1 MQCRWLSKESPAK
14 SQTSRVTTLH
24 FSPIIPNIDNSM
36 NSRLVCI
43 IALALVFSHSI
54 GADEL
59 YHVVE
64 TGQTL
69 FSISRRYEVPVEAL
83 KDANNITD
91 PTRIRVGMRLRI
103 PGLYEVKAGDTLY
116 GIARSHSTSVTE
128 LRSLNNLEEGDIL
141 RIGRVLYVPFTG
153 NSGAPDSTSATGTA
167 STPSRSS
174 DTGPASS
181 SDSSSVSSGAS
192 TADSG
197 GATRPTVASTT
208 VIDAEGY
215 WPHPGSRERLDG
227 KFRGVAI
234 SGTPGDPVQAVAS
247 GRVVYAGPHSTFG
260 QVVFVQSATGYIY
273 VYGGN
278 ERVQVSVGEM
288 VRAGNEIATLG
299 RAPAEESS
307 RLYFSVWKNNSFI
320 DPTTAPRG

>member
-1 MQCRWLSKESPAK
+1 
-14 SQTSRVTTLH
+14 
-24 FSPIIPNIDNSM
+24 M

-69 FSISRRYEVPVEAL
+69 YSISRRYEVPVDAL

-103 PGLYEVKAGDTLY
+103 PGLYEVQRGDTLF
-116 GIARSHSTSVTE
+116 GIARAHNISVDE
-128 LRSLNNLEEGDIL
+128 LRTLNGLDEGDIL
-141 RIGRVLYVPFTG
+141 RIGRVLYVPLNDIAGAAASGSRTG
-153 NSGAPDSTSATGTA
+153 TSTSSHSSASSSSTA
-167 STPSRSS
+167 
-174 DTGPASS
+174 S
-181 SDSSSVSSGAS
+181 SDSSTDSGAITRSPVVSSS
-192 TADSG
+192 
-197 GATRPTVASTT
+197 
-208 VIDAEGY
+208 VIDTEGY

-234 SGTPGDPVQAVAS
+234 SGAPGDPVQAVAS

-278 ERVQVSVGEM
+278 ERVQVSVGDM
-288 VRAGNEIATLG
+288 VRAGNKIGTLG
-299 RAPAEESS
+299 RAPAEENS

>member
-1 MQCRWLSKESPAK
+1 M
-14 SQTSRVTTLH
+14 V
-24 FSPIIPNIDNSM
+24 
-36 NSRLVCI
+36 
-43 IALALVFSHSI
+43 ALALVFSYSV

-69 FSISRRYEVPVEAL
+69 YSISRRYDVPVDAL
-83 KDANNITD
+83 IDANSISD
-91 PTRIRVGMRLRI
+91 PTRVRVGMRLRI
-103 PGLYEVKAGDTLY
+103 PGLYEVQRGDTLF
-116 GIARSHSTSVTE
+116 GIARNHSISVDE
-128 LRSLNNLEEGDIL
+128 LRTLNSLQEDDIL
-141 RIGRVLYVPFTG
+141 RIGHVLYVPLNGAVSETG
-153 NSGAPDSTSATGTA
+153 
-167 STPSRSS
+167 S
-174 DTGPASS
+174 DTGGGANRASTNS
-181 SDSSSVSSGAS
+181 TGTSNTRADRT

-197 GATRPTVASTT
+197 GSTQSSGVSSS
-208 VIDAEGY
+208 VIEADGY

-234 SGTPGDPVQAVAS
+234 SGVPGDPVQAVAS

-260 QVVFVQSATGYIY
+260 QVVFVQSAAGYIY

-278 ERVQVSVGEM
+278 ETVQVSVGET
-288 VRAGNEIATLG
+288 VRAGNEIGTLG

>member
-1 MQCRWLSKESPAK
+1 M
-14 SQTSRVTTLH
+14 
-24 FSPIIPNIDNSM
+24 
-36 NSRLVCI
+36 

-69 FSISRRYEVPVEAL
+69 YSISRRYEVPVDAL
-83 KDANNITD
+83 KDANNIND

-103 PGLYEVKAGDTLY
+103 PGVYEVQRGDTLF
-116 GIARSHSTSVTE
+116 GIARTHNISVDE
-128 LRSLNNLEEGDIL
+128 LRTLNSLEEGDIL
-141 RIGRVLYVPFTG
+141 RIGRVLYVPLNG
-153 NSGAPDSTSATGTA
+153 VAGATAPGAGTGTGTSGTS
-167 STPSRSS
+167 ST
-174 DTGPASS
+174 GSS
-181 SDSSSVSSGAS
+181 STASGAS
-192 TADSG
+192 STDSG
-197 GATRPTVASTT
+197 STT
-208 VIDAEGY
+208 WSPVVSASVIEADGY

-234 SGTPGDPVQAVAS
+234 SGVPGDPVQAVAS

-260 QVVFVQSATGYIY
+260 QVVFVQSTTGYIY

-278 ERVQVSVGEM
+278 ESVQVSVGET
-288 VRAGNEIATLG
+288 VRAGNEIGTLG